1 MPGINTSMGTHA
13 SMKSLL
19 KTERE
24 MLSAMERISSGKR
37 INHAGDDAA
46 GAAISDRMSATIRA
60 LEMSVRNAAD
70 VLSMAQVAE
79 GALDEHS
86 QALQRIREL
95 SIQAATDI
103 LNAEQRVYLQ
113 NEVNQLLDEMDRV
126 SRDTTFNEIAVLDG
140 TFADRRFQIGSHER
154 EKATVSIAN
163 LRNDSLGAY
172 QASTEHT
179 DGQSNLAA
187 NVKVGATKA
196 AITSDVV
203 DADDFNITGLLGT
216 STISIADGNTAKE
229 VVNLVND
236 KFDAT
241 GVSATAT
248 TTVRLRIKSSVIN
261 GTDKV
266 VSMNVYG
273 KNSAAQSITA
283 AIDIGTSFDTSD
295 LSDLRDQ
302 FNSYSSVTGITA
314 TLSAD
319 GTNIMLV
326 QDEGEPIIIEN
337 LDFAD
342 VTTDVTTTELEATSF
357 DLAQST
363 QGTAFAV
370 YDSSRNGGSA
380 GDSDSF
386 RADGIVTFHS
396 SQSFSIVPANPDGGL
411 FESSAIASTLN
422 KISTINITTMA
433 GAVDALKVVDRAL
446 DRIHMERA
454 KFGAL
459 MSRMNVVIDNLTNI
473 SQNQKASQ
481 SRILDADFAKESS
494 RLAKSQI
501 LQQSAMNMI
510 AQASRTMQNVLVLFQ
525 G

>member
-1 MPGINTSMGTHA
+1 MPGINTSMGTSA

-37 INHAGDDAA
+37 INNAGDDAA

-60 LEMSVRNAAD
+60 LDMSVRNAAD

-113 NEVNQLLDEMDRV
+113 TEVNQLLNEMDRV

-154 EKATVSIAN
+154 EKAVISIAN
-163 LRNDSLGAY
+163 MRNDMLGAY
-172 QASTEHT
+172 QASTEHKA
-179 DGQSNLAA
+179 GEVNLAA
-187 NVKVGATKA
+187 NVKAGDA
-196 AITSDVV
+196 APASDV
-203 DADDFNITGLLGT
+203 AANDDFNITGLLGT
-216 STISIADGNTAKE
+216 ATIDVNAGNTAKDIVE
-229 VVNLVND
+229 LVND
-236 KFDAT
+236 KFDNT

-248 TTVRLRIKSSVIN
+248 TTVKLQVESSVGAMQ
-261 GTDKV
+261 GTGKV
-266 VSMNVYG
+266 VSMNITG
-273 KNSAAQSITA
+273 KNSTAQSITA
-283 AIDIGTSFDTSD
+283 QIGIGASKATSD
-295 LSDLRDQ
+295 LTDLRDQ
-302 FNSYSSVTGITA
+302 FNAYSATTGISA

-319 GTNIMLV
+319 KSSIMLV
-326 QDEGEPIIIEN
+326 QDEGLDIVIDT
-337 LDFAD
+337 LDFAG
-342 VTTDVTTTELEATSF
+342 VTTDVKTTILTATSF
-357 DLAQST
+357 DQKQA
-363 QGTAFAV
+363 TA
-370 YDSSRNGGSA
+370 GSA
-380 GDSDSF
+380 IELYDESYNTAAADSMRVS
-386 RADGIVTFHS
+386 GIVTFHS
-396 SQSFSIVPANPDGGL
+396 SQSFSIVPATANGGV

-422 KISTINITTMA
+422 KISTINVTTLA

-446 DRIHMERA
+446 DRVHMERA

-459 MSRMNVVIDNLTNI
+459 MSRMNVVIDNLTTI
-473 SQNQKASQ
+473 SQSQRASK

>member
-1 MPGINTSMGTHA
+1 MPGINTSMGTSA

-37 INHAGDDAA
+37 INNAGDDAA

-60 LEMSVRNAAD
+60 LDMSVRNAAD

-113 NEVNQLLDEMDRV
+113 TEVNQLLSEMDRV

-154 EKATVSIAN
+154 EKAVISIAN
-163 LRNDSLGAY
+163 MRNDMLGAY

-179 DGQSNLAA
+179 AGETNLAA
-187 NVKVGATKA
+187 NVRAGDTAPASLVSAN
-196 AITSDVV
+196 
-203 DADDFNITGLLGT
+203 DDFDITGLLGT
-216 STISIADGNTAKE
+216 ATIDVNAGNTAADIVE
-229 VVNLVND
+229 LVND
-236 KFDAT
+236 KFDNT

-248 TTVRLRIKSSVIN
+248 TTVKLQVESSVGAMQ
-261 GTDKV
+261 GTGKV
-266 VSMNVYG
+266 VSMNITG
-273 KNSAAQSITA
+273 KNSTAQSITA
-283 AIDIGTSFDTSD
+283 QIGIGATTATSD
-295 LSDLRDQ
+295 LTDLRDQ
-302 FNSYSSVTGITA
+302 FNAYSATTGISA

-319 GTNIMLV
+319 KSSIMLV
-326 QDEGEPIIIEN
+326 QDEGLDIVIDT
-337 LDFAD
+337 LDFAG
-342 VTTDVTTTELEATSF
+342 VTTDVKTTILTATSF
-357 DLAQST
+357 DQAQA
-363 QGTAFAV
+363 TA
-370 YDSSRNGGSA
+370 GSA
-380 GDSDSF
+380 IELYDESYNTAAADSMRVS
-386 RADGIVTFHS
+386 GIVTFHS
-396 SQSFSIVPANPDGGL
+396 SQSFSIVPATANGGV

-422 KISTINITTMA
+422 KISTINVTTLA

-446 DRIHMERA
+446 DRVHMERA

-459 MSRMNVVIDNLTNI
+459 MSRMNVVIDNLTTI
-473 SQNQKASQ
+473 SQSQRASK

>member
-1 MPGINTSMGTHA
+1 MPGINTSMGTSA

-37 INHAGDDAA
+37 INNAGDDAA

-60 LEMSVRNAAD
+60 LDMSIRNAAD

-86 QALQRIREL
+86 AALQRIREL

-103 LNAEQRVYLQ
+103 LNSEQRVYLQ
-113 NEVNQLLDEMDRV
+113 TEVNQLLSEMDRV

-154 EKATVSIAN
+154 EKAVISIAN
-163 LRNDSLGAY
+163 MRNDMLGAY
-172 QASTEHT
+172 QASTQHT
-179 DGQSNLAA
+179 AGETNLASNVTVGDTAPASKIA
-187 NVKVGATKA
+187 N
-196 AITSDVV
+196 
-203 DADDFNITGLLGT
+203 ADDFNITGLLGT
-216 STISIADGNTAKE
+216 ATIDVTAGNTAKDIVE
-229 VVNLVND
+229 LVND
-236 KFDAT
+236 KFDNT

-248 TTVRLRIKSSVIN
+248 TTVKLQVNSTAGAMQ
-261 GTDKV
+261 GTGKV
-266 VSMNVYG
+266 VSMNITG
-273 KNSAAQSITA
+273 KNSTAQSITA
-283 AIDIGTSFDTSD
+283 QIGIGATTATSD
-295 LSDLRDQ
+295 LTDLRDQ
-302 FNSYSSVTGITA
+302 FNAYSATTGISA

-319 GTNIMLV
+319 KSSIMLV
-326 QDEGEPIIIEN
+326 QDEGLDIVIDT
-337 LDFAD
+337 LDFAG
-342 VTTDVTTTELEATSF
+342 VTTDVKTTILTATSF
-357 DLAQST
+357 DQAQAT
-363 QGTAFAV
+363 P
-370 YDSSRNGGSA
+370 GSA
-380 GDSDSF
+380 IEMYDESYNTATSDSM
-386 RADGIVTFHS
+386 RVSGIVTFHS
-396 SQSFSIVPANPDGGL
+396 SQSFSIVPANANGGI
-411 FESSAIASTLN
+411 FESTAIASTLN
-422 KISTINITTMA
+422 KISTINVTTMA

-446 DRIHMERA
+446 DRVHMERA

-459 MSRMNVVIDNLTNI
+459 MSRMNVVIDNLTTI
-473 SQNQKASQ
+473 SQSQRASK
-481 SRILDADFAKESS
+481 SRILDADFAKESA

>member
-1 MPGINTSMGTHA
+1 MPGINTSMGTSA

-37 INHAGDDAA
+37 INNAGDDAA

-60 LEMSVRNAAD
+60 LDMSIRNAAD

-86 QALQRIREL
+86 AALQRIREL

-113 NEVNQLLDEMDRV
+113 TEVNQLLSEMDRV

-154 EKATVSIAN
+154 EKAVISIAN
-163 LRNDSLGAY
+163 MRNDMLGAY
-172 QASTEHT
+172 QASTQHT
-179 DGQSNLAA
+179 AGETNLAA
-187 NVKVGATKA
+187 NVTVGDTAPASKVAN
-196 AITSDVV
+196 
-203 DADDFNITGLLGT
+203 ADDFNITGLLGT
-216 STISIADGNTAKE
+216 ATIDVTAGNTAKDIVE
-229 VVNLVND
+229 LVND
-236 KFDAT
+236 KFDNT

-248 TTVRLRIKSSVIN
+248 TTVKLQVNSTAGAMQ
-261 GTDKV
+261 GTGKV
-266 VSMNVYG
+266 VSMNITG
-273 KNSAAQSITA
+273 KNSTAQSITA
-283 AIDIGTSFDTSD
+283 QIGIGATTATSD
-295 LSDLRDQ
+295 LTDLRDQ
-302 FNSYSSVTGITA
+302 FNAYSATTGISA

-319 GTNIMLV
+319 KSSIMLV
-326 QDEGEPIIIEN
+326 QDEGLDIVIDT
-337 LDFAD
+337 LDFAG
-342 VTTDVTTTELEATSF
+342 VTTDVKTTILTATSF
-357 DLAQST
+357 DQAQAT
-363 QGTAFAV
+363 P
-370 YDSSRNGGSA
+370 GSA
-380 GDSDSF
+380 IEMYDESYNTATSDSM
-386 RADGIVTFHS
+386 RVSGIVTFHS
-396 SQSFSIVPANPDGGL
+396 SQSFSIVPANANGGI
-411 FESSAIASTLN
+411 FESTAIASTLN
-422 KISTINITTMA
+422 KISTINVTTMA

-446 DRIHMERA
+446 DRVHMERA

-459 MSRMNVVIDNLTNI
+459 MSRMNVVIDNLTTI
-473 SQNQKASQ
+473 SQSQRASK
-481 SRILDADFAKESS
+481 SRILDADFAKESA

>member
-1 MPGINTSMGTHA
+1 MPGINTSMGTSA

-37 INHAGDDAA
+37 INNAGDDAA

-60 LEMSVRNAAD
+60 LDMSIRNAAD

-86 QALQRIREL
+86 AALQRIREL

-103 LNAEQRVYLQ
+103 LNSEQRVYLQ
-113 NEVNQLLDEMDRV
+113 TEVNQLLSEMDRV

-154 EKATVSIAN
+154 EKAVISVAN
-163 LRNDSLGAY
+163 MRNDMLGAY

-179 DGQSNLAA
+179 AGEANLAA
-187 NVKVGATKA
+187 NVTAGASKA
-196 AITSDVV
+196 GITSKIV
-203 DADDFNITGLLGT
+203 DADNFNITGLLGT
-216 STISIADGNTAKE
+216 ATVDVLAGHTAKDIVE
-229 VVNLVND
+229 LTND
-236 KFDAT
+236 KFDNT

-248 TTVRLRIKSSVIN
+248 TTVKLQVTSSVA
-261 GTDKV
+261 GMQGSGKV
-266 VSMNVYG
+266 VSMNIYG
-273 KNSAAQSITA
+273 KNTTAQSITA
-283 AIDIGTSFDTSD
+283 QIGIGSSVATSD
-295 LSDLRDQ
+295 LTDLRDQ
-302 FNSYSSVTGITA
+302 FNAYSATTGISA
-314 TLSAD
+314 QLSAD
-319 GTNIMLV
+319 KASLMLV
-326 QDEGEPIIIEN
+326 QDEGLDIVIEN
-337 LDFAD
+337 VDFAG
-342 VTTDVTTTELEATSF
+342 VTTNVNTTKFVATSF
-357 DLAQST
+357 DQAQA
-363 QGTAFAV
+363 TA
-370 YDSSRNGGSA
+370 GSA
-380 GDSDSF
+380 IDIHDSAYTTAATDSF
-386 RADGIVTFHS
+386 RASGIVTFHS
-396 SQSFSIVPANPDGGL
+396 SQSFSIVPANANGGV
-411 FESSAIASTLN
+411 FESTAIASSLN
-422 KISTINITTMA
+422 KVSTINVTTMA

-446 DRIHMERA
+446 DRVHMERA

-459 MSRMNVVIDNLTNI
+459 MSRMNVVIDNLTTI
-473 SQNQKASQ
+473 SQSQRASK

>member
-1 MPGINTSMGTHA
+1 MPGINTSMGTSA
-13 SMKSLL
+13 TMKSLL

-37 INHAGDDAA
+37 INNAGDDAA

-60 LEMSVRNAAD
+60 LDMSIRNAAD

-86 QALQRIREL
+86 AALQRIREL

-103 LNAEQRVYLQ
+103 LNSEQRVYLQ
-113 NEVNQLLDEMDRV
+113 TEVNQLLSEMDRV

-154 EKATVSIAN
+154 EKAVISVAN
-163 LRNDSLGAY
+163 MRNDMLGAY

-179 DGQSNLAA
+179 AGETNLAA
-187 NVKVGATKA
+187 NVTAGASKAGIASKVA
-196 AITSDVV
+196 
-203 DADDFNITGLLGT
+203 DADNFNITGLLGT
-216 STISIADGNTAKE
+216 ATIDVAAGNTAKDIVE
-229 VVNLVND
+229 LVND
-236 KFDAT
+236 KFDNT

-248 TTVRLRIKSSVIN
+248 TTVKLQVTSSAIS
-261 GTDKV
+261 GTGKV
-266 VSMNVYG
+266 VSMNIYG
-273 KNSAAQSITA
+273 KNSTAQSITA
-283 AIDIGTSFDTSD
+283 QIGIGASLSTSD
-295 LSDLRDQ
+295 LTDLRDQ
-302 FNSYSSVTGITA
+302 FNAYSSTTGISA
-314 TLSAD
+314 QLSAD
-319 GTNIMLV
+319 NASLMLV
-326 QDEGEPIIIEN
+326 QDEGLDIVIEN
-337 LDFAD
+337 VDFAD
-342 VTTDVTTTELEATSF
+342 VTTNVNTTKFVATSF
-357 DLAQST
+357 DQSQT
-363 QGTAFAV
+363 TA
-370 YDSSRNGGSA
+370 GSA
-380 GDSDSF
+380 IDIHDSAYSTAATDSF
-386 RADGIVTFHS
+386 RASGIVTFHS
-396 SQSFSIVPANPDGGL
+396 SQSFSIVPANANGGV
-411 FESSAIASTLN
+411 FESSAVASSLN
-422 KISTINITTMA
+422 KISSINVTTMA

-446 DRIHMERA
+446 DRVHMERA

-459 MSRMNVVIDNLTNI
+459 MSRMNVVIDNLTTI
-473 SQNQKASQ
+473 SQSQRASR